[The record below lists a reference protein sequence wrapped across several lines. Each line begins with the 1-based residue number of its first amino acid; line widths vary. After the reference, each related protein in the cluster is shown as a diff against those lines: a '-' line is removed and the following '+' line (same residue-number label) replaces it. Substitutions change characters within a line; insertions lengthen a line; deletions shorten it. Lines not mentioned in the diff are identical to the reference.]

1 MSWLRGKKA
10 SVTNLKAE
18 ESANRSTTP
27 TPSNPDGKTE
37 KRTFRSGLL
46 TIRVMGAEGVGLPA
60 GTSMPPAVKSALTS
74 QQAKVAAS
82 VSPSSVNQ
90 QRLANRSKGSRCV
103 VLGGLYTSG
112 GAHLIIPFY
121 ICSAPQ
127 ASGPAAA
134 PSASGLD
141 ADYKM
146 RSTYYPKTSTP
157 ISENTSILLPSI
169 RPHV

>member
-112 GAHLIIPFY
+112 GAHLIIPFLPDRDSIQRAQCWWLPY
-121 ICSAPQ
+121 LVMEYEVNQVLITPLGGDLEKPLYMYQ
-127 ASGPAAA
+127 AH
-134 PSASGLD
+134 L
-141 ADYKM
+141 
-146 RSTYYPKTSTP
+146 
-157 ISENTSILLPSI
+157 
-169 RPHV
+169 